1 MIVAPSL
8 CLKGGRKQMYRAKP
22 ILTAFLFLSSS
33 IASTTSL
40 ASDDLTSLAPN
51 AGIAS
56 SSDIAQEANLVR
68 QLALALDTGGDTLNR
83 FRGPAIE
90 DEEGKD
96 RFDPPTPGMD
106 CSVDEIA
113 NYVSCYGSTIENK
126 EEAGYRF
133 IRLINELQAVLP
145 SDDWRGAETQPRIDA
160 IRSYTFEDR
169 HSDAHIDIHLIAQLV
184 MEGKYSYLMTVFGW
198 GVTGPRL

>member
-1 MIVAPSL
+1 
-8 CLKGGRKQMYRAKP
+8 MYRAKL
-22 ILTAFLFLSSS
+22 ILTASLFLSSL

-40 ASDDLTSLAPN
+40 ASDDNSSLDAN
-51 AGIAS
+51 TRIAS
-56 SSDIAQEANLVR
+56 SSETSQERNVLR
-68 QLALALDTGGDTLNR
+68 QLGVALVAGGDALNR
-83 FRGPAIE
+83 FRGSAIE
-90 DEEGKD
+90 NEEGKD
-96 RFDPPTPGMD
+96 RFDLPIPGMD

-133 IRLINELQAVLP
+133 IRLINELQVVLP
-145 SDDWRGAETQPRIDA
+145 SDGWRGAETQPRIDS

-169 HSDAHIDIHLIAQLV
+169 NSNAHIDIHLIAQLV
-184 MEGKYSYLMTVFGW
+184 TEGKYSYLITIFGW